1 MSTYPVLNDQ
11 PIDQWKVTDLKDEL
25 CRRNLPISGLK
36 EDLVKRLFEDL
47 QGDVLGR
54 EGTVDGS
61 SPGDDLKVDKTTAS
75 ADASVC
81 QAVMEP
87 SVDENPSR
95 VSTQSGDLVVSVTE
109 VSKESE
115 VATGKFVV
123 TTEEVSQKPL
133 AAAAAAEVSDAPLVD
148 VLTTNKISQSGAAA
162 TKQDDLE
169 SAPSDSTMVKDVHE
183 QAGGHSEFIAE
194 KALEEDAAKKTIV
207 DYLFATT
214 DVKLDVTPAKGKLD
228 DDILEHEVVPSP
240 PDAIVPHADHWD
252 LDAVAPALGHNG
264 DALIPKIS
272 SVDSDLMNCKDHE
285 DSGRTSNACK
295 LTIPGP
301 IDQTAGTLPATMPT
315 YPVLKN
321 RPIDQWKVTELKDGL
336 SKRNLPIKGLKDDLV
351 KRLFKNLEGDILGGS
366 PCSYDLKVD
375 RTPGSA
381 DASVCQDVIEQNVD
395 EGPSQVAT
403 QEGSSDTTTDVSED
417 AVATTEEVNQTTL
430 VAATD
435 SDSPLVDSATA
446 DTISLSDTVATK
458 RDDLESAPS
467 DGAILKGASLKAD
480 CHSKIIAEKAPE
492 EGTVKEAILDY
503 VPYDV
508 ASAKVKL
515 DATSAKGKLDADIV
529 DKEALLSLPDAIALH
544 TDHLDVHATATAP
557 GQNAETLIPKI
568 DSGDNAFMSSKD
580 REDSGHTNDACK
592 PSLSGTKDQVSEA
605 NPDVGSQIKCVLISH
620 EDISTNVKGDLNA
633 DNSDL
638 ELEAKRDMVK
648 PQPCRIPSVG
658 DDLQA
663 LDDEK
668 QLCKK
673 GTPLQEKRSMT
684 NMDLDKKEDSP
695 NGVSPEKVNLE
706 RTSGNESIE
715 EDAMESKHVIPNIRS
730 DDVGREIEVTSDHE
744 VKEVVL
750 FDTVDSSVQTKDNVA
765 KEKSV
770 APSEK
775 RKPEDQVVAVDPNK
789 RQRRVDS
796 VKLPKEQTSTS
807 SSICPKGVVQPA
819 IKRSFGRSGSV
830 ASGDSH
836 IERTVPLSQKPAT
849 TSLKIDRFVRPFT
862 LKAVQELLGRTGSIC
877 SFWMDH
883 IKTHCYVTYS
893 SVDEAVATRN
903 AVYNLQWP
911 LNNGSYLLAEFVD
924 PREVKLKL
932 EHPPP
937 PPAPISLSKDTTQQA
952 VGFQQSK
959 PNQTI
964 LPDDVGALRGLL
976 PTPQPLKLFPAS
988 KPRSDRDM
996 LPPPPKEVK
1005 APAMSLA
1012 DLFKQTQASPM
1023 IYYLP
1028 LTEEEVAAKLA
1039 ARSRRRKRG

>member
-1 MSTYPVLNDQ
+1 MSSYHVLNDQ
-11 PIDQWKVTDLKDEL
+11 PIDLWKVTELKDEL

-47 QGDVLGR
+47 QGDILVR
-54 EGTVDGS
+54 EGTVNGS
-61 SPGDDLKVDKTTAS
+61 SPDDTRKEDEATGCV
-75 ADASVC
+75 DASIL
-81 QAVMEP
+81 QAAMEP

-109 VSKESE
+109 ASKESE
-115 VATGKFVV
+115 VATGNVSQKFVV
-123 TTEEVSQKPL
+123 TNEEVSQKTL
-133 AAAAAAEVSDAPLVD
+133 AAAEVNDAPLVD
-148 VLTTNKISQSGAAA
+148 VVTTKKISLSGEAT

-169 SAPSDSTMVKDVHE
+169 SAPSDSTMVKDVQE
-183 QAGGHSEFIAE
+183 EAAGHSEFIAE
-194 KALEEDAAKKTIV
+194 KAVEEDAAKKTIV
-207 DYLFATT
+207 DHLFATT
-214 DVKLDVTPAKGKLD
+214 DVKLDVSPAKGKLD

-240 PDAIVPHADHWD
+240 LDAIVPRADHWD
-252 LDAVAPALGHNG
+252 VDAVAAALGHDG
-264 DALIPKIS
+264 DAMIPKIS
-272 SVDSDLMNCKDHE
+272 SVDNDLMNCKDHE
-285 DSGRTSNACK
+285 DSGLTSNACK
-295 LTIPGP
+295 LTVSGP
-301 IDQTAGTLPATMPT
+301 IDQTIGTLPATMPT
-315 YPVLKN
+315 YPVLN
-321 RPIDQWKVTELKDGL
+321 NQAIDQWKVTELKDEL
-336 SKRNLPIKGLKDDLV
+336 SKRNLPVKGLKDDLV
-351 KRLFKNLEGDILGGS
+351 KRLFKDLEGDILGGS

-381 DASVCQDVIEQNVD
+381 DASVCQDVMEQNVD

-403 QEGSSDTTTDVSED
+403 QEGSSDTTTDVSHD

-430 VAATD
+430 LAATD

-446 DTISLSDTVATK
+446 DTISLSDAVATK

-480 CHSKIIAEKAPE
+480 CHNKMIAEKAPE
-492 EGTVKEAILDY
+492 EGTIKEAIVDY
-503 VPYDV
+503 LPYDV
-508 ASAKVKL
+508 ASTNVKL

-529 DKEALLSLPDAIALH
+529 EKEAVLSLPDAIALH
-544 TDHLDVHATATAP
+544 TDHLDVHAIATAP

-568 DSGDNAFMSSKD
+568 DSGDTFMSSKD

-592 PSLSGTKDQVSEA
+592 PSLSGTKDKVSEA
-605 NPDVGSQIKCVLISH
+605 NPDIGSQIKCVLISH

-673 GTPLQEKRSMT
+673 GTQLQEIRSMT
-684 NMDLDKKEDSP
+684 NLDLDKKEDSP

-744 VKEVVL
+744 VKEVLL

-796 VKLPKEQTSTS
+796 VKLPKEQTSKS

-924 PREVKLKL
+924 PREVKLRL

-937 PPAPISLSKDTTQQA
+937 PPAPMSLNEDTTQQA

-959 PNQTI
+959 PTQTM
-964 LPDDVGALRGLL
+964 LPDGAGASRGLL

-988 KPRSDRDM
+988 KPGSDRDM
-996 LPPPPKEVK
+996 LTPAPKEVK
-1005 APAMSLA
+1005 APAMLLA
-1012 DLFKQTQASPM
+1012 DLFKRTQASPM